1 MFQVELKAQNLKRK
15 TRSLKPET
23 RNVKPETRTIL
34 AVDCGSVTTQAV
46 LIEKQN
52 NIYRLAAAA
61 KAFSSHGSPGNDIT
75 LGVADAIEKI
85 ESLSGRR
92 LLNQT
97 GEPFSAALENEGADV
112 FAALVSAAQPLR
124 VLLAGLTQDVGLA
137 TARRAIASTYVTVT
151 AEIALD
157 NADPGG
163 EVEQKI
169 AAIQQTQPDVILLV
183 GGTDG
188 GAREAVMILA
198 QIIETALKDMPVN
211 ARPRVLYAGNTELR
225 TELAEMIG
233 GLSDFKSLNNI
244 LPTVRQADLDDV
256 QAEIELLYQQLKLS
270 QLPGFDTLTKWAAN
284 QVSTT
289 AKSFA
294 QSIHYL
300 GQSYNINVLGVD
312 IGSASAAIAA
322 RRKGLKRRLTRADV
336 GVGSS
341 LSALLAQVKTE
352 NLTRWLPFEIS
363 EEALQDFLRNQETSP
378 QRAPAAYREILLKL
392 SVVREALRLMLA
404 QAKSTWQA
412 NETRRRKWSTW
423 DLIVGSGQPLTQLPH
438 PALAAL
444 ALLDA
449 LEPAGIFSL
458 ALDAFGLVGMLGGIA
473 SVEPLAAA
481 QVAGYDALLN
491 LGTVIAPFGI
501 GRPGKTAL
509 KVKMTYRDKPE
520 LEMEIPFGAIE
531 VIPLGANEK
540 ADLEVRVARNFGLHP
555 DGGSFS
561 RKMTAVVEGGVLGVI
576 VDTRGRPIVLPD
588 EDNERRRQ
596 LQEWLEK
603 LAISKEQLAIN
614 NE

>member
-1 MFQVELKAQNLKRK
+1 
-15 TRSLKPET
+15 
-23 RNVKPETRTIL
+23 
-34 AVDCGSVTTQAV
+34 
-46 LIEKQN
+46 
-52 NIYRLAAAA
+52 
-61 KAFSSHGSPGNDIT
+61 
-75 LGVADAIEKI
+75 
-85 ESLSGRR
+85 
-92 LLNQT
+92 LNQA
-97 GEPFSAALENEGADV
+97 GEALFSAGENEGADV
-112 FAALVSAAQPLR
+112 FVALVSAAQPLR
-124 VLLAGLTQDVGLA
+124 VLLAGLTKDVGLA
-137 TARRAIASTYVTVT
+137 AARRAITSTYVNVV

-157 NADPGG
+157 DAGLGG
-163 EVEQKI
+163 EVEKKI
-169 AAIQQTQPDVILLV
+169 AAIQQAQPDVILLV

-188 GAREAVMILA
+188 GAEASVMILA
-198 QIIETALKDMPVN
+198 QIIETALKNTPVN

-225 TELAEMIG
+225 TELAEIIG

-244 LPTVRQADLDDV
+244 LPTVQQNVLNDV
-256 QAEIELLYQQLKLS
+256 QAEIDLLYQQLKLK
-270 QLPGFDTLTKWAAN
+270 QLPGFGTLTKWAGN
-284 QVSTT
+284 QISTT

-312 IGSASAAIAA
+312 IGSASATIAA
-322 RRKGLKRRLTRADV
+322 RRAGLKRSLTRTDV

-341 LSALLAQVKTE
+341 LPALLAQVETE

-363 EEALQDFLRNQETSP
+363 EEALRNFLHNKELSP
-378 QRAPAAYREILLKL
+378 QSVPATYREVLLEL
-392 SVVREALRLMLA
+392 SVVRQALRLTLT

-423 DLIVGSGQPLTQLPH
+423 DLIVGSGLPLTQLPY
-438 PALAAL
+438 PALSAL

-491 LGTVIAPFGI
+491 LGTVIAPLGI

-509 KVKMTYRDKPE
+509 KVKMTYRDKSE

-531 VIPLGANEK
+531 VIPLDANEK
-540 ADLEVRVARNFGLHP
+540 ADLEVHATRNFGLHP

-576 VDTRGRPIVLPD
+576 VDTRGRPIVLPVKD
-588 EDNERRRQ
+588 DERRRQ
-596 LQEWLEK
+596 IQDWLVKLGLQPDD
-603 LAISKEQLAIN
+603 ITM
-614 NE
+614 NEE